1 MTHPLHQL
9 TCDCK
14 SIAAYRP
21 LTDDNREAFH
31 GLSSRSRERWP
42 GFGPFVL
49 SFRRRQL
56 FRDAQLI
63 RLGARALSTLIALV
77 ERHGAVVSKTALQRI
92 VWPNTHVD
100 EGTFV
105 YKSAPCVAS
114 SKTASRSRDTFRRAR
129 EKAIYLSVNLAACL
143 LNWSRLPEQ
152 NFCVATLRDI
162 FPAPLAGQTAPAS
175 SSVWE
180 SSRFAWDELSDQHG
194 IPYSE
199 E

>member
-1 MTHPLHQL
+1 MAPDNLSHPLHQL

-100 EGTFV
+100 EG
-105 YKSAPCVAS
+105 
-114 SKTASRSRDTFRRAR
+114 
-129 EKAIYLSVNLAACL
+129 NLRVQIC
-143 LNWSRLPEQ
+143 
-152 NFCVATLRDI
+152 TLRRVLEDSIAKPRYISTSAGEGYI
-162 FPAPLAGQTAPAS
+162 FIG
-175 SSVWE
+175 
-180 SSRFAWDELSDQHG
+180 ELSCLSFKLV
-194 IPYSE
+194 PVA
-199 E
+199 